1 MAVSS
6 PFLPATVPSGGGGV
20 GFVSVD
26 KADMKKR
33 VDAAVARAKARTTP
47 EFQTDVLRT
56 GLGIGVGKIALPRI
70 ESWTRPEPGQEPGML
85 SKPGRPALALAALS
99 LAGAW
104 AAQGRKGWEAVPDA
118 LLASASFGFGAHHA
132 QTQEGIIKVTLPATV
147 TPAPS
152 GKNVLGADDVGSV
165 ADRVQRRQDRRAA
178 LVQGL
183 AEEVAGVADPYA
195 LVDDSIGAVEDDA
208 AVGASPFPLAAAL
221 GTWLQSIQA
230 QQARA
235 ESGKSASQVVAGALG
250 YGEMPHEAAVGVVSA
265 ESRKDRQRRRQEAR
279 QRKQASK
286 RLVQSGKLQEELSAG
301 KARDEAVLQLLREQ
315 GQAIAALNARLDVMQ
330 QAGGSGGSTQ
340 EPELIIDAE

>member
-6 PFLPATVPSGGGGV
+6 PFLPATVPSGGGV

-47 EFQTDVLRT
+47 EFQTNVLRSA
-56 GLGIGVGKIALPRI
+56 LGVGVGKIALPRI
-70 ESWTRPEPGQEPGML
+70 ESWTKPEPGQEPGML
-85 SKPGRPALALAALS
+85 SKPGRPALALSALA

-104 AAQGRKGWEAVPDA
+104 MAQGRKGWEAVPDA

-147 TPAPS
+147 TPAP

-208 AVGASPFPLAAAL
+208 SVGASPFPLAAAL
-221 GTWLQSIQA
+221 GTWLQSVQA

-235 ESGKSASQVVAGALG
+235 ESGKTASQVVAGALG

-279 QRKQASK
+279 QRKQQSK
-286 RLVQSGKLQEELSAG
+286 KLVQSGKLQEELSAG
-301 KARDEAVLQLLREQ
+301 KARDEAVMQLLREQ
-315 GQAIAALNARLDVMQ
+315 GQAIAALNARLDVLQ
-330 QAGGSGGSTQ
+330 QAGSSQT
-340 EPELIIDAE
+340 EPELVIDAE

>member
-6 PFLPATVPSGGGGV
+6 PFLPATVPSGGGV
-20 GFVSVD
+20 GFVSSAD

-47 EFQTDVLRT
+47 EFQTDVMRA
-56 GLGIGVGKIALPRI
+56 GIGIIGAKVVLPRL
-70 ESWTRPEPGQEPGML
+70 ESWTKPEPGQEAGLL
-85 SKPGRPALALAALS
+85 SKPGRPALTLSALS

-104 AAQGRKGWEAVPDA
+104 MAQGRKGWEAVPDA

-132 QTQEGIIKVTLPATV
+132 QTADGVIRVTLPATV
-147 TPAPS
+147 TPAP
-152 GKNVLGADDVGSV
+152 GKNVLGAGEDVGSV

-208 AVGASPFPLAAAL
+208 AVGAHPFPLAAAL
-221 GTWLQSIQA
+221 GTWLQNIQA

-279 QRKQASK
+279 QRKQTSK
-286 RLVQSGKLQEELSAG
+286 KLVQSGKLQEELSAG

-330 QAGGSGGSTQ
+330 QAGGSPAQ